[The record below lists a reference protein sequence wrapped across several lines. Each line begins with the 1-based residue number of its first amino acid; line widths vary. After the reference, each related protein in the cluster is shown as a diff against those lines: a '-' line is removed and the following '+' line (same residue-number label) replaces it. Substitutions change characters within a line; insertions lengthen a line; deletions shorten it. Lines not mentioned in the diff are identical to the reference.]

1 MNGVARFSTV
11 IALGSLLSAVTI
23 LVLWPILR
31 GSVLIAAGLA
41 FTVASMSLV
50 DDHFA
55 RRPRVV
61 WRAIAMG
68 TLSGTTA
75 WASAADVQGLIT
87 LL

>member
-1 MNGVARFSTV
+1 MHTVARFSAV

-41 FTVASMSLV
+41 FPVASMSLV
-50 DDHFA
+50 DDLLA
-55 RRPRVV
+55 RRPPVV

-68 TLSGTTA
+68 ALSGATA
-75 WASAADVQGLIT
+75 WAT
-87 LL
+87 LALLGT